1 MMTKSGEKHIHSEK
15 FPVGKFL
22 FFGVIAMALSS
33 FAPLAIFA
41 PVPLTLAFLL
51 LGRPWGALLG
61 ISGFVLLLGATLG
74 LGFSS
79 AASTLFFIA
88 FINALLISETIF
100 RKINPAKSLT
110 WLGLILLVLM
120 IVAIGIYVFAFKT
133 QFKNELVNIIT
144 GIIEKFRNESS
155 VATSKSEEARA
166 IQEMF
171 GNPSVMARQ
180 VIQWIPRMTFFAVIF
195 GYWMSF
201 FVVLRNAFIWRP
213 KVDYPFVLEDLLK
226 FKAPEYLVYLV
237 IVSLALLLG
246 DTYFGARAVVWGETL
261 IYSLGAIYFFQG
273 FGVFLAF
280 LTWMGIWGIFRTVV
294 IAFALLLAWRVLPIV
309 GLFDLWVDFR
319 KLFERKKE
327 KEKDDSDKGDWL

>member
-1 MMTKSGEKHIHSEK
+1 MTETGEKHIRDEK

-22 FFGVIAMALSS
+22 FFGIMAMALSS
-33 FAPLAIFA
+33 FPPLAIFA

-51 LGRPWGALLG
+51 MGRPWGALLG
-61 ISGFVLLLGATLG
+61 ILGFALLMGATLG
-74 LGFSS
+74 FGFSS
-79 AASTLFFIA
+79 AAGTLFFIA
-88 FINALLISETIF
+88 FVNALLISETIF

-110 WLGLILLVLM
+110 WLGLILLGLM
-120 IVAIGIYVFAFKT
+120 IVAIAIYVFAFKA

-144 GIIEKFRNESS
+144 SIIEKFRNDSS
-155 VATSKSEEARA
+155 VAASKTEEAKVL
-166 IQEMF
+166 QEMF
-171 GNPSVMARQ
+171 GSPSMMARQ
-180 VIQWIPRMTFFAVIF
+180 IIQWIPRITFLSVILGF
-195 GYWMSF
+195 WMSF
-201 FVVLRNAFIWRP
+201 FVILRNAFIWRT

-226 FKAPEYLVYLV
+226 FKAPDYLVYAV
-237 IVSLALLLG
+237 IIGMALLLG
-246 DTYFGARAVVWGETL
+246 ETYFGAHAVVWGETL

-280 LTWMGIWGIFRTVV
+280 LTWMGVWGIFRTVV